1 MNHIILSPWNYNLCG
16 DPSSRSLKRTIY
28 NHRVFAT
35 SVYELVRHMDPT
47 LPMIETRTIAQTHG
61 ISMAGS
67 LAAGKEGNKFITKN
81 ANTRAIGASLV
92 AAANNARLPAPA
104 ISPAAV
110 DPSARAMSPRSPSGS
125 RRGASSRAGPSSPLT
140 SSRLIT
146 PSLGASVRASAA
158 HVTSAKIMTA
168 AELSE
173 EAVDPPAPA
182 PEVPSQSGL
191 LMKLSRLMGMSDT
204 TPGVDVLSK
213 GSIESFLLEP
223 RREEYTS
230 LAAVHALLI
239 PPAQLGA
246 LKTQLD
252 EWFID
257 LKDPLNEWLQKL
269 IKHVLTRRLHQKLL
283 RDKNA
288 L

>member
-1 MNHIILSPWNYNLCG
+1 MNHIVLSPWNYNLCG

-28 NHRVFAT
+28 NHRIFAT
-35 SVYELVRHMDPT
+35 SVYELVRHLDPT
-47 LPMIETRTIAQTHG
+47 LPMIEVHTIAKTRS
-61 ISMAGS
+61 ISPTGGQAGS
-67 LAAGKEGNKFITKN
+67 KEGNKFITKN

-92 AAANNARLPAPA
+92 AAANNAHLQAPA
-104 ISPAAV
+104 IAPAT
-110 DPSARAMSPRSPSGS
+110 DIGARAMSPRSPSGS
-125 RRGASSRAGPSSPLT
+125 RRGASSRVGLGSPMT

-146 PSLGASVRASAA
+146 PSVGVSARVPTTSQKANAATAASEDPPDVVDPSAA
-158 HVTSAKIMTA
+158 TP
-168 AELSE
+168 
-173 EAVDPPAPA
+173 EA
-182 PEVPSQSGL
+182 PSQSGL

-252 EWFID
+252 EWFVD
-257 LKDPLNEWLQKL
+257 LKGPLNEWLQKL
-269 IKHVLTRRLHQKLL
+269 IKHVLARRLHQKLL
-283 RDKNA
+283 REKNA